1 MRKLVPAEFSPS
13 KVEVLPNK
21 KDRDIGVREL
31 KQFVKEWL
39 QELIRESKSDELDMI
54 I

>member
-31 KQFVKEWL
+31 KQFVRVVTRID
-39 QELIRESKSDELDMI
+39 QGI
-54 I
+54 